1 MKRSFRCI
9 YEMRKTHD
17 AGARGH
23 SAGARHGALVDVFD
37 GEAAPQHL
45 DENLPELPGGQ
56 VVEQRVDDGAEVEE
70 GVGHRV
76 ENDVAPEVEASP
88 TGLRNGSH
96 HEATDLVGK
105 PAQQRSRQ
113 RTLPEKEI

>member
-1 MKRSFRCI
+1 MCVGRRVPPFATQRPQQGL
-9 YEMRKTHD
+9 E
-17 AGARGH
+17 GARGH

-105 PAQQRSRQ
+105 PAQHQGGHDE
-113 RTLPEKEI
+113 T